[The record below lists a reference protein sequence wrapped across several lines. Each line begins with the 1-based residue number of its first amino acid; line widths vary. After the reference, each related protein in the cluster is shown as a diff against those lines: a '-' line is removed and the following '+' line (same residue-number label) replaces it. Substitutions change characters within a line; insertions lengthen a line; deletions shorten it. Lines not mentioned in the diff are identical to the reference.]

1 MCGQP
6 SYKEVG
12 MEKRKLEV
20 TKRPSY
26 ITSADGHKIFL
37 REVEEEQPK
46 RISGERV
53 MLNLLCVAGW
63 VLFLFSINIK

>member
-1 MCGQP
+1 
-6 SYKEVG
+6 

-37 REVEEEQPK
+37 REVEEERPR
-46 RISGERV
+46 RINGEWV
-53 MLNLLCVAGW
+53 LINLLCVAGW
-63 VLFLFSINIK
+63 VLFFVSINIK